1 MRKVSKLKKTAQT
14 TPGVV
19 IKVLVSFFF
28 HLVLSF
34 CCHADVK
41 KNFLFEESRVIK
53 FIVYSI
59 EKRFDLPLRFRL

>member
-34 CCHADVK
+34 CCQADVK
-41 KNFLFEESRVIK
+41 KTFCLKNQGLLNS
-53 FIVYSI
+53 
-59 EKRFDLPLRFRL
+59 